1 MRNNYCKI
9 NIKNCK
15 TNMIWPEEEQSSQ
28 KRPIDVPALYD
39 MRPWHTYKLRRSQLM
54 TCVCFGDDT
63 RLSTRSACINLAWAI
78 VDTLQYDIGPSLTL
92 ASVAVGRDELK
103 VTEMTSSSR
112 DPV

>member
-1 MRNNYCKI
+1 
-9 NIKNCK
+9 
-15 TNMIWPEEEQSSQ
+15 MIRSKEEQSSQ
-28 KRPIDVPALYD
+28 KRPIDIPALYD
-39 MRPWHTYKLRRSQLM
+39 MRPWHTYKLRRSQQLLM

-78 VDTLQYDIGPSLTL
+78 VDTLQYDMGPSLTL

-103 VTEMTSSSR
+103 VLEMTSSSR

>member
-1 MRNNYCKI
+1 
-9 NIKNCK
+9 
-15 TNMIWPEEEQSSQ
+15 MIRPKEERCSQ

-39 MRPWHTYKLRRSQLM
+39 MRPWHTYKLQRSQLM

-63 RLSTRSACINLAWAI
+63 RLSTRSACINPAWAI
-78 VDTLQYDIGPSLTL
+78 VDTLQYDMGPSLTL